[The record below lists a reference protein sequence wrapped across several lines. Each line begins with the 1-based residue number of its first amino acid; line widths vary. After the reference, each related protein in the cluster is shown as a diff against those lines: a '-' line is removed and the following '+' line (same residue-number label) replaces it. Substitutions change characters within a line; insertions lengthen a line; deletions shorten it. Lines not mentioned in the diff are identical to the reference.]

1 VPGAPDARPDGD
13 HDWRHHWL
21 RVNVVLREMTRLVFR
36 VDRDARPVLKAELNR
51 AISMRAKLKRAP
63 WWN

>member
-1 VPGAPDARPDGD
+1 MLAARTEAAR
-13 HDWRHHWL
+13 DWRHPWL
-21 RVNVVLREMTRLVFR
+21 RVNVVLREMTHLMFR
-36 VDRDARPVLKAELNR
+36 VDREARSALKVELNK

>member
-1 VPGAPDARPDGD
+1 MLP
-13 HDWRHHWL
+13 WL
-21 RVNVVLREMTRLVFR
+21 RVNLLLREMTRLASR
-36 VDRDARPVLKAELNR
+36 DRSTRPILKVELNK

>member
-1 VPGAPDARPDGD
+1 VPDARAES
-13 HDWRHHWL
+13 DWRHPWL

-36 VDRDARPVLKAELNR
+36 VDRDARPVLKAELNK